1 MVRDLETE
9 LELLIEQNE
18 ELNLLN
24 QIAADNNLHT
34 E

>member
-9 LELLIEQNE
+9 LELLDKQNE

-24 QIAADNNLHT
+24 QIVAENNLHT